1 MPMFGLADVNSFY
14 ASCEALFRPDLRG
27 KPVVVLSNNDGCIIA
42 RSAGA
47 KKLGIKMGAPW
58 FQIKNQD
65 FAERVHV
72 FSSNY
77 ALYHSMSQRVMTALE
92 EITPRIEQYSI
103 DEVFLDLT
111 GIDFCEDFEHFG
123 RRLRLRVH
131 VLATTG
137 LTVGVGMGPTKTLAK
152 SAQWAS
158 KEWPQFRGVLA
169 LTPGNPKRTATLLA
183 NQPVEEIWGVG
194 RRIGKRLNL
203 MGIENALQ
211 LSRAHTALIR
221 KNFSVVLERTVR
233 ELNGESCIPLEE
245 FVPAKQQIVCSRS
258 FGERITSKVLMQE
271 ALCQYATRAAEK
283 LRKERQFCR
292 RISVFIRTSPHAQG
306 EIFYGN
312 SAGESL
318 KISTQDTRDVI
329 EVAMRSLDRIWLE
342 GRRYMKAGIMLDDFT
357 PNGVS
362 QLNLFDENKPRANS
376 AQLMKVLDGINQSG
390 LGSVWF
396 AGQGVNTEWKMKR
409 DMLSPAWTTRWSD
422 IPVARVM

>member
-1 MPMFGLADVNSFY
+1 MSMFGLADVNSFY

-27 KPVVVLSNNDGCIIA
+27 KPVVVLSNNDGCVIA
-42 RSAGA
+42 RSVGA

-65 FAERVHV
+65 FSERVHV

-92 EITPRIEQYSI
+92 EITPRVEQYSI
-103 DEVFLDLT
+103 DEMFLDLT
-111 GIDFCEDFEHFG
+111 GIDFCENFEHFG
-123 RRLRLRVH
+123 RRLRVH

-169 LTPGNPKRTATLLA
+169 LTPGNPKRTETLLA

-211 LSRAHTALIR
+211 LSRAHPALIR

-258 FGERITSKVLMQE
+258 FGERITSKVRMQE

-318 KISTQDTRDVI
+318 TIPTQDTRDVI

-362 QLNLFDENKPRANS
+362 QLNLFDEDKPRANS

>member
-47 KKLGIKMGAPW
+47 KKLGIKMGTPW

-92 EITPRIEQYSI
+92 EITPRVEQYSI
-103 DEVFLDLT
+103 DEMFLDLT
-111 GIDFCEDFEHFG
+111 GIDFCEDFEYFG
-123 RRLRLRVH
+123 RRLRVH

-211 LSRAHTALIR
+211 LSRAHPALIR

-318 KISTQDTRDVI
+318 KIPTQDTRDVI

-409 DMLSPAWTTRWSD
+409 NMLSPAWTTRWSD

>member
-1 MPMFGLADVNSFY
+1 MFGLADVNSFY

-47 KKLGIKMGAPW
+47 KKLGIKMGTPW

-92 EITPRIEQYSI
+92 EITPRVEQYSI
-103 DEVFLDLT
+103 DEMFLDLT
-111 GIDFCEDFEHFG
+111 GIDFCEDFEYFG
-123 RRLRLRVH
+123 RRLRVH

-211 LSRAHTALIR
+211 LSRAHPALIR

-318 KISTQDTRDVI
+318 KIPTQDTRDVI
-329 EVAMRSLDRIWLE
+329 EIAMRSLDRIWLE

-409 DMLSPAWTTRWSD
+409 NMLSPAWTTRWSD

>member
-1 MPMFGLADVNSFY
+1 
-14 ASCEALFRPDLRG
+14 
-27 KPVVVLSNNDGCIIA
+27 
-42 RSAGA
+42 
-47 KKLGIKMGAPW
+47 
-58 FQIKNQD
+58 
-65 FAERVHV
+65 
-72 FSSNY
+72 
-77 ALYHSMSQRVMTALE
+77 MTALE
-92 EITPRIEQYSI
+92 EITPRVEQYSI
-103 DEVFLDLT
+103 DEMFLDLT
-111 GIDFCEDFEHFG
+111 GIDFCEDLEHFG
-123 RRLRLRVH
+123 RRLRVH

-169 LTPGNPKRTATLLA
+169 LTPGNSKRTATLLA

-203 MGIENALQ
+203 MEIENALQ
-211 LSRAHTALIR
+211 LSRAHSALIR

-258 FGERITSKVLMQE
+258 FGERITSKMLMQE

-292 RISVFIRTSPHAQG
+292 RISIFIRTSPHAQS

-318 KISTQDTRDVI
+318 TIPTQDTRDVI

-396 AGQGVNTEWKMKR
+396 AGQGVNSEWKMKR